1 MTLTAIKQE
10 VRNLKLQDQIEL
22 ADYLAQ
28 ETQGSA
34 DARRARIDRRM
45 KSMDGG
51 KKITAE
57 QLLSLHQAMKAAGI

>member
-10 VRNLKLQDQIEL
+10 IRNLKLQDQIKL

-28 ETQGSA
+28 ETLDNA

-45 KSMDGG
+45 RSMDTG
-51 KKITAE
+51 KKVTSE
-57 QLLSLHQAMKAAGI
+57 QLLSLHQAMKAVGM